1 MRERN
6 KNGKST
12 LRKRLFTAATIL
24 CAAVF
29 FVSAGVLIYQLA
41 ILPAQSDNTVN
52 EARSLYRKEE
62 TTSEAT
68 LTPTTDAPKAAPKAA
83 SLAELQK
90 INPDVQGWITIPNS
104 VIDYP
109 VLRSPQNDENF
120 YLTHDWKKQS
130 SKYGSIF
137 TASRRTAPGTNKVLF
152 GHSMKDGRM
161 FADVLKYANLDF
173 YRSAPVFTYQEG
185 SEVSQWKV
193 FAVIKTNTD
202 ASQGQVFNYVRT
214 TFDSSDDFLEFL
226 YQVRLRS
233 VLTLPVNISPSDE
246 ILTLSTCSYEF
257 DGFRTAVFARR
268 VRTGESASVDTASA
282 CVNSNALYPDCWY
295 VKYGGTQP
303 TFPSFAEAR
312 EQGTISWLTP

>member
-6 KNGKST
+6 KNKNAA
-12 LRKRLFTAATIL
+12 LRKRLITAATVL

-29 FVSAGVLIYQLA
+29 LLSAGVLVYQLA

-52 EARSLYRKEE
+52 EARSLYRE
-62 TTSEAT
+62 TGASSAVSSVSSAPSEPA
-68 LTPTTDAPKAAPKAA
+68 KAA

-90 INPDVQGWITIPNS
+90 INPDVQGWITIPNT

-109 VLRSPQNDENF
+109 VLCSPKNDENY
-120 YLTHDWKKQS
+120 YLTRDWKKQS

-137 TASRRTAPGTNKVLF
+137 TGSNKAAPGTNKILF

-161 FADVLKYANLDF
+161 FANVLKYADLSF
-173 YRSAPVFTYQEG
+173 YRTAPVFTYQQG
-185 SEVSQWKV
+185 NEVSQWKV

-202 ASQGQVFNYVRT
+202 ASQGQVFDYLKT
-214 TFDSSDDFLEFL
+214 TFPSSDDFLEFL

-233 VLTLPVNISPSDE
+233 VLTLPVDLRPSDE

-268 VRTGESASVDTASA
+268 VRAGESGSVQTAAA
-282 CVNSNALYPDCWY
+282 CVNSKTLYPDCWY
-295 VKYGGTQP
+295 RKYGGTKP
-303 TFPSFAEAR
+303 SFPSFAEAR
-312 EQGTISWLTP
+312 KQGTVSWLSS